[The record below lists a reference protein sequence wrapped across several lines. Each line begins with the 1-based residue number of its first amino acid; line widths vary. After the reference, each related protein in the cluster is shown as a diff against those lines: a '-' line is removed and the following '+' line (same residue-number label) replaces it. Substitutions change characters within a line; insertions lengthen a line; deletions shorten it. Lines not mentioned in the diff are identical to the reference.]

1 MSSEMMMPAA
11 ASEMMGLAKVCEL
24 LVKSSFCGVK
34 KPEDAL
40 WIVATGHSLGIDP
53 VTSLRGIH
61 VISGKPV
68 LSADL
73 MAAVAMRHPDCLC
86 LQVVEMTPL
95 KATVKVQRRGWSE
108 PTLVS
113 FSVEDAKNAGLLNNP
128 TWKKYPAD
136 MCKAR
141 AIARAARA
149 AFPDALLGVY
159 VEGELDEPQAAT
171 VTYPSAVDVT
181 PPTARPT
188 RDEQSHAEGL
198 KQIATWMR
206 TAEMGKY
213 ANAQIATGII
223 ERYGGDEGSGAATL
237 RDLSPAALYDAVQH
251 LALEIDRHGLQTAL
265 RNLTEW
271 TPRMIETD
279 LAGPER
285 TPSAA

>member
-1 MSSEMMMPAA
+1 MSSEMMMPTA

-108 PTLVS
+108 PTLFS

-159 VEGELDEPQAAT
+159 VEGELDEPREDERRAQAAS
-171 VTYPSAVDVT
+171 VERASDVVDVT
-181 PPTARPT
+181 PEPADEVARWQGLMGQIGLDTATVGRVSAATAAGFKRSSILDISPDHLRKVNDKLESMELTARVDYMTDKLAAIP
-188 RDEQSHAEGL
+188 
-198 KQIATWMR
+198 
-206 TAEMGKY
+206 MG
-213 ANAQIATGII
+213 Q
-223 ERYGGDEGSGAATL
+223 AA
-237 RDLSPAALYDAVQH
+237 
-251 LALEIDRHGLQTAL
+251 
-265 RNLTEW
+265 
-271 TPRMIETD
+271 
-279 LAGPER
+279 
-285 TPSAA
+285 